1 WGPVINWGLP
11 IVAVTD
17 MRKSPEIISGRM
29 TFALTCYSLIF
40 MRFSYRVQPRN
51 WLLFNCHVTNATA
64 QMIQGGRPAH
74 PTQAGPHQAPSRTFK
89 SSPLIC

>member
-1 WGPVINWGLP
+1 MRHFWGPVINWGLP
-11 IVAVTD
+11 MVAVMD

-51 WLLFNCHVTNATA
+51 WLLFACHMANVTA
-64 QMIQGGRPAH
+64 QTIQGGR
-74 PTQAGPHQAPSRTFK
+74 
-89 SSPLIC
+89 LIRHKMQNKNAK